1 MTIKSLLMSAVLVGA
16 TATST
21 VALADHHDHDS
32 HEEKK
37 DNWKFESKGWTKL
50 GERTVNGKADHD
62 RITVGRYK
70 GKFSKMTVVVY
81 NSDLEMNDMEVKFAK
96 GEPWHPDMKQT
107 FHEGERSRQ
116 IDFPGDE
123 RTIKFI
129 DFKYANTPG
138 GGKAK
143 VEVWAQ

>member
-1 MTIKSLLMSAVLVGA
+1 MNIKSLLMSAVLVGA
-16 TATST
+16 SLTST
-21 VALADHHDHDS
+21 VALADHHGDHQ
-32 HEEKK
+32 EKK

-50 GERTVNGKADHD
+50 GERTVNGKNDHD

-70 GKFSKMTVVVY
+70 GKFSKMTIVVY
-81 NSDLEMNDMEVKFAK
+81 NSDLELNDLEVKFGK

-123 RTIKFI
+123 RVLKFI
-129 DFKYANTPG
+129 DFKYGNLPG